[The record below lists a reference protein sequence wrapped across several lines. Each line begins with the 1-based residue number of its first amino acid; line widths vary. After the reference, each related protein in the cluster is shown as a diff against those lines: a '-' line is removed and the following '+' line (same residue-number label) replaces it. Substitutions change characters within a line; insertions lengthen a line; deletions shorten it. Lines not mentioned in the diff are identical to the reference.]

1 MNKKDFRPSNDA
13 ALLVFYLFSRREQ
26 FRITS
31 RLITILR
38 CLLPTPETRWYDY
51 CMLMWP
57 DDPQLDSLNKY
68 ITLADIYDCLSLGK
82 PLRKLL
88 LAKGFFLAPRR
99 KRRIRR
105 VMKNISFSE
114 ASSQDPIQQTKTA

>member
-38 CLLPTPETRWYDY
+38 CLLPTPETRWFDY
-51 CMLMWP
+51 CMVMWP
-57 DDPQLDSLNKY
+57 DDPQLDSMNKY
-68 ITLADIYDCLSLGK
+68 VTIADIYDYLSMGK

-88 LAKGFFLAPRR
+88 LAEGFFLAPRWH
-99 KRRIRR
+99 RRIKR
-105 VMKNISFSE
+105 VIKNISISD
-114 ASSQDPIQQTKTA
+114 ASYQDHLQQAVNL